1 MPTADAGR
9 ALAPYVTD
17 AARTIEQLL
26 RAEL

>member
-9 ALAPYVTD
+9 ALSPLVMD
-17 AARTIEQLL
+17 ATRTVEELL